1 MYPGSGMNPT
11 HRSGSRIKHKDMA
24 TTVTIVNN
32 GKTNQYFVNGVFEK
46 NYKKAFTYAVVD
58 TARRAGSGQV
68 ETHIEKLSNY
78 YYDCDSYIRRA
89 HLTNPEIIE
98 IK

>member
-1 MYPGSGMNPT
+1 
-11 HRSGSRIKHKDMA
+11 MA

-32 GKTNQYFVNGVFEK
+32 GKTNQYFVTDLLTQNNKVGV
-46 NYKKAFTYAVVD
+46 AFVLFDA
-58 TARRAGSGQV
+58 ARRAGSGQV